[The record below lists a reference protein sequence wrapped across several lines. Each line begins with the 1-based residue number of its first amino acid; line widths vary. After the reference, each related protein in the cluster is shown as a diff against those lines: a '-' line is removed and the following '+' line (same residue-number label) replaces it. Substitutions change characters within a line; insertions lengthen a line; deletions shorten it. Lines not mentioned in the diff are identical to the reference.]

1 MGLEKLVE
9 RGSVYGFG
17 AGAVTAGVVVLVASL
32 FDVVLPV
39 VLLVLIAIA
48 GLALVLLVG
57 AAGTGPGPSGE
68 EMDSNAGEIAN
79 PVEGSVSMNHAGT
92 GAIVPATQLEYILYF
107 SGFGTAAVGMLA
119 VLLG

>member
-17 AGAVTAGVVVLVASL
+17 AGAVTAGGIVLGASL

-68 EMDSNAGEIAN
+68 EMDSSAGEIAN
-79 PVEGSVSMNHAGT
+79 PVEGNVSITPAGT
-92 GAIVPATQLEYILYF
+92 GVIVPATQLEYIMYF
-107 SGFGTAAVGMLA
+107 SGFGTTAVVVLA

>member
-1 MGLEKLVE
+1 MGLEKLVR

-17 AGAVTAGVVVLVASL
+17 AGAVTSGVIVLGASL
-32 FDVVLPV
+32 FDVVLAI

-48 GLALVLLVG
+48 VLALVLLVG

-79 PVEGSVSMNHAGT
+79 PVESSTSMNPADMGV
-92 GAIVPATQLEYILYF
+92 IVPATQLEYVMYF
-107 SGFGTAAVGMLA
+107 IGFGTIAVVALA
-119 VLLG
+119 LLFG